1 MYNNKIFIIILWRK
15 SVVTKVFIDGSQG
28 TTGLK
33 IYNRFENRNDIELLV
48 IDEDKR
54 KDKKERARLINE
66 SDITFLCL
74 PDEASIEAVSLV
86 ENDNVKIIDTS
97 TAHRTN
103 ADWAYGFAELDKSF
117 RDKIKESHRIAVPGC
132 YASGFNSLVYPLIKS
147 GLMPSDYPIT
157 CYAMSGYS
165 GAGKKGI
172 AQYEDENRDIE
183 LDSPRQ
189 YALTQEH
196 KHLKEMKAIS
206 KLDRVPFF
214 APHICD
220 YPCGM
225 VVSIPVFTDLLTKSA
240 TKKDIREL
248 FAEHYAGEQF
258 VKVRELG
265 YTQGMIGANNFAY
278 RDDMEIEI
286 NGNDDRIVITSR
298 FDNLGKG
305 ASGAAI
311 QCMNI
316 ALGIEESTGLNLGE

>member
-1 MYNNKIFIIILWRK
+1 MTKI
-15 SVVTKVFIDGSQG
+15 FIDGSQG

-33 IYNRFENRNDIELLV
+33 IYERFAERDGIELLK

-54 KDKKERARLINE
+54 KDARERAKMINA

-74 PDEASIEAVSLV
+74 PDAASIEAVSLV
-86 ENDNVKIIDTS
+86 ENDAVKIIDTS

-103 ADWAYGFAELDKSF
+103 PEWAYGFAELDKAF
-117 RDKIKESHRIAVPGC
+117 REKIRTSHRIAVPGC
-132 YASGFNSLVYPLIKS
+132 YASGFNAIVYPLVNHGVIK
-147 GLMPSDYPIT
+147 PDYPLT
-157 CYAMSGYS
+157 CYAMSGYT

-172 AQYEDENRDIE
+172 AQYEDPNRDGE

-189 YALTQEH
+189 YALSQEH

-206 KLDRVPFF
+206 GLSRIPFF

-220 YPCGM
+220 YPRGM
-225 VVSIPVFTDLLTKSA
+225 VVSSP
-240 TKKDIREL
+240 L
-248 FAEHYAGEQF
+248 FADMLDKKMTKADNREVFASHYEGENF
-258 VKVRELG
+258 IKVRDLG
-265 YTQGMIGANNFAY
+265 YSESMIGANNFAG
-278 RDDMEIEI
+278 RDDMEIEV
-286 NGNDDRIVITSR
+286 NGNDKRILVTAR

-316 ALGIEESTGLNLGE
+316 ALGLDETTGLHLGE

>member
-1 MYNNKIFIIILWRK
+1 MTKI
-15 SVVTKVFIDGSQG
+15 FIDGSQG

-33 IYNRFENRNDIELLV
+33 IYNRFEGRNDIELLK
-48 IDEDKR
+48 IDDDKR
-54 KDKKERARLINE
+54 KDPQERAKMINS

-74 PDEASIEAVSLV
+74 PDKASIEAVSLV
-86 ENDNVKIIDTS
+86 TNENVKIIDTS

-103 ADWAYGFAELDKSF
+103 SDWAYGFPELDSSF
-117 RDKIKESHRIAVPGC
+117 REKIRTSNRIAVPGC
-132 YASGFNSLVYPLIKS
+132 YASGFNSIVYPLVSKGI
-147 GLMPSDYPIT
+147 LPSDYPIT
-157 CYAMSGYS
+157 CYAMSGYT
-165 GAGKKGI
+165 GAGKNGI
-172 AQYEDENRDIE
+172 AQYEDKNRDAE

-206 KLDRVPFF
+206 GLNRTPIF

-225 VVSIPVFTDLLTKSA
+225 IVSIPIFTDMLTKKISKA
-240 TKKDIREL
+240 DIQKL
-248 FAEHYAGEQF
+248 FAEHYDGEQF

-265 YTQGMIGANNFAY
+265 YSKSMIGANNFAQ

-286 NGNDDRIVITSR
+286 SGNDERVIITSR

-311 QCMNI
+311 QCLNI
-316 ALGIEESTGLNLGE
+316 ALGIEENTGLNLGE

>member
-1 MYNNKIFIIILWRK
+1 MK
-15 SVVTKVFIDGSQG
+15 KVFIDGSQG

-33 IYNRFENRNDIELLV
+33 IFKRFENRDDIQLLK

-54 KDKKERARLINE
+54 KDTKERAKMINQ

-74 PDEASIEAVSLV
+74 PDAASIEAVKLV

-103 ADWAYGFAELDKSF
+103 PEWAYGFAELDESF
-117 RDKIKESHRIAVPGC
+117 RNNIKNSNRIAVPGC
-132 YASGFNSLVYPLIKS
+132 YASGFISIVYPLIKS
-147 GLMPSDYPIT
+147 GILPADYPIT
-157 CYAMSGYS
+157 CYAMSGYT

-172 AQYEDENRDIE
+172 AQYENSEVDEE
-183 LDSPRQ
+183 LNSPRQ
-189 YALTQEH
+189 YALTQQH
-196 KHLKEMKAIS
+196 KHLKEMKEIS
-206 KLDRVPFF
+206 GLQRVPFF
-214 APHICD
+214 APHICN

-225 VVSIPVFTDLLTKSA
+225 VVSIPIFTDMLNKQITKN
-240 TKKDIREL
+240 EMQQL
-248 FAEHYAGEQF
+248 FASHYHDEKF

-265 YTQGMIGANNFAY
+265 YSENMIGANNFDG

-286 NGNDDRIVITSR
+286 NGNDERILITSR

-316 ALGIEESTGLNLGE
+316 ALGLDETTGLNLGE

>member
-1 MYNNKIFIIILWRK
+1 MKKI
-15 SVVTKVFIDGSQG
+15 FIDGSQG

-33 IYNRFENRNDIELLV
+33 IYKRFEKRNDIELLH
-48 IDEDKR
+48 IDDDKR
-54 KDKKERARLINE
+54 KDPTEVAKVINS

-74 PDEASIEAVSLV
+74 PDAASIEAVSLV

-103 ADWAYGFAELDKSF
+103 SDWAYGFPELDKSF
-117 RDKIKESHRIAVPGC
+117 RDKIKTSKRIAVPGC
-132 YASGFNSLVYPLIKS
+132 YASGFNSIVYPLVSS
-147 GLMPSDYPIT
+147 GVLPKDYPVT
-157 CYAMSGYS
+157 CYAMSGYT
-165 GAGKKGI
+165 GAGKNGI
-172 AQYEDENRDIE
+172 AQYEDKDRDIE

-206 KLDRVPFF
+206 GLDRVPFF

-220 YPCGM
+220 YPQGM
-225 VVSIPVFTDLLTKSA
+225 VVSIPLFTEMLTKKMSPA
-240 TKKDIREL
+240 DIQNL
-248 FAEHYAGEQF
+248 FAEHYNGEQF

-265 YTQGMIGANNFAY
+265 YTSSMIGSNNFAN

-311 QCMNI
+311 QCLNI
-316 ALGIEESTGLNLGE
+316 ALGIDETTGLNLGE